1 MNLPMYENARK
12 LRDNPYDYYVNH
24 LQALINSQWENST
37 QTYLNIEQET
47 GIGTKAFEPVD
58 ISVDTAIDI
67 GTGFKK
73 GDDFKV
79 FSHRD
84 ISHEVPLGTMFKTE
98 RDYWICINT
107 NGFASPTNSCE
118 VRRCNNMLK
127 WVDPH
132 TGYLHQQWCAIDY
145 ELSSPQPAKD
155 KDIVVARGHLFIMV
169 QGNEETWGIEKN
181 QRFIFNGQPY
191 TMLAVQSMLEDSAEE
206 RVDTLL
212 YMDLYLDTTNPSDNL
227 VDNIANATDY
237 VYELNINPDV
247 LEQVPNF
254 TGQMEASVMLNGEPV
269 ERDLVWNGNSHV
281 IVEQDGSYT
290 LIGKVGEIATI
301 NVGIKGNPDLIASC
315 NVEIVDAVQ
324 DNFDIVITP
333 LFDEVRQK
341 IPQSF
346 TVYLYKNGIR
356 QDDDINWGY
365 DGLTDDY
372 FTLLQDGHNFT
383 LSVDKISN
391 HPLILTFSSADA
403 TRTINVMLKPLF

>member
-1 MNLPMYENARK
+1 MNLPMYENTRK

-47 GIGTKAFEPVD
+47 GIGTKVFEPVD

-254 TGQMEASVMLNGEPV
+254 TGQMEVSVMLNGEPV
-269 ERDLVWNGNSHV
+269 ERDLVWSGNNHV

-315 NVEIVDAVQ
+315 NVEIVEVVQ

-365 DGLTDDY
+365 DVLTDDY
-372 FTLLQDGHNFT
+372 FTLFQDGHNFT

-391 HPLILTFSSADA
+391 SPLILTFSSADA

>member
-37 QTYLNIEQET
+37 QTYLNIKQET
-47 GIGTKAFEPVD
+47 GIGTKVFEPVD

-84 ISHEVPLGTMFKTE
+84 IRHEVPLGTMFKTE

-254 TGQMEASVMLNGEPV
+254 TGQMEVSVMLNGEPV
-269 ERDLVWNGNSHV
+269 ERDLVWSGNNHV
-281 IVEQDGSYT
+281 IG
-290 LIGKVGEIATI
+290 LI
-301 NVGIKGNPDLIASC
+301 
-315 NVEIVDAVQ
+315 
-324 DNFDIVITP
+324 
-333 LFDEVRQK
+333 
-341 IPQSF
+341 
-346 TVYLYKNGIR
+346 
-356 QDDDINWGY
+356 
-365 DGLTDDY
+365 
-372 FTLLQDGHNFT
+372 H
-383 LSVDKISN
+383 
-391 HPLILTFSSADA
+391 
-403 TRTINVMLKPLF
+403 